1 VSGSPGFFYTILWF
15 LVAIGPLI
23 FIHELGHFLAARWCG
38 VQVEAFSIG
47 FGREIAGWTDR
58 HGTRW
63 KIGWMPMGGY
73 VRFAGDWDAA
83 SQADGAW
90 RELPEDERVRT
101 FHAKPVWQR
110 ALIVVAGPVANF
122 LAAVMIFMGLFA
134 STGIQVTP
142 PVISA
147 VAADSAA
154 AAAGFKAG
162 DRIVAMDGREID
174 DFSDISDHVRLRA
187 KQAIT
192 FGIVRNDV
200 KTDIVATPRSEVFV
214 SRFGTKAEFGLLGI
228 GSVRAE
234 TVFPPWYR
242 LPVEGVKATAAMVRS
257 MVDGLGRIIMGYISV
272 KELGGPVM
280 MARMSGEIATMGW
293 EPFILFVA
301 AISINLGFIN
311 LLPVPVL
318 DGGHLLFCGIEA
330 LQRRPVSNRTQEW
343 AYGAGF
349 ALVVGFM
356 LMVTFNDFIRFGW
369 FSRFGDL
376 IG

>member
-1 VSGSPGFFYTILWF
+1 MSGSPGFFYTILWF

-38 VQVEAFSIG
+38 VRVEVFSIG

-90 RELPEDERVRT
+90 KQLPEGERART

-110 ALIVVAGPVANF
+110 AIIVAAGPLANF
-122 LAAVMIFMGLFA
+122 AAAVLIFMGLFA
-134 STGIQVTP
+134 TIGQQVTP
-142 PVISA
+142 PTIAA
-147 VAADSAA
+147 VAKSGAA
-154 AAAGFKAG
+154 AEAGLQVG
-162 DRIVAMDGREID
+162 DRIVTMDGRAVD
-174 DFSDISDHVRLRA
+174 DFAKVSDHVRLRA
-187 KQAIT
+187 KQAIA

-200 KTDIVATPRSEVFV
+200 RMEISVTPRSEVFV
-214 SRFGTKAEFGLLGI
+214 SRFGTKAEFGLIGI
-228 GSVRAE
+228 ASNPPERVRPAWSLLPVKGVEATAHTVRA
-234 TVFPPWYR
+234 
-242 LPVEGVKATAAMVRS
+242 

-293 EPFILFVA
+293 EPFIYFVA
-301 AISINLGFIN
+301 AVSINLGFIN

-330 LQRRPVSNRTQEW
+330 LQRRPVSVRTQEW

-356 LMVTFNDFIRFGW
+356 MMVTFNDFIRFGW
-369 FSRFGDL
+369 LGRFGDL